1 MRITSTG
8 YIQDMRLNSEKNLNT
23 WDTNVL
29 ETNKGDKMVTKEDP
43 QSPPLQVI
51 VSLQLHK
58 KQFPL
63 KKKKKKKAGWAMI
76 MRQVNEKKTTLKQ

>member
-63 KKKKKKKAGWAMI
+63 KKKKKKKSWLSDDYASG
-76 MRQVNEKKTTLKQ
+76 K

>member
-63 KKKKKKKAGWAMI
+63 KKKKKKKKLAE
-76 MRQVNEKKTTLKQ
+76 R